1 MHVNVLDSI
10 GSEMMY
16 KSTYETRLAPQ
27 INREVLLYHSTIIW
41 PKNLSD
47 LPTTTRS
54 RTSCTTETMLIDNNV
69 SGFEG
74 LFIKISDVLCLRSD
88 T

>member
-27 INREVLLYHSTIIW
+27 INRLPFNDNMAKKSKRSPHHNSIPHQLY
-41 PKNLSD
+41 N
-47 LPTTTRS
+47 R
-54 RTSCTTETMLIDNNV
+54 NNV
-69 SGFEG
+69 
-74 LFIKISDVLCLRSD
+74 D
-88 T
+88 